1 MRSWNIRIEEE
12 EWKRG
17 LSSPSNLME
26 AEDMFDESMENTESY
41 VLRAPRTLHG

>member
-26 AEDMFDESMENTESY
+26 AEDMFDESMEGHRKLCIKST
-41 VLRAPRTLHG
+41 